1 MDWRISSERLLRLDR
16 AHVMAILN
24 VTPDSF
30 SDGGRFHSADDVV
43 RAAQDAVNQGA
54 DLLDIGGE
62 STRPGAE
69 AVSANEQIDRV
80 APAIEGIRAAGITCP
95 ISIDT
100 TSAEVVRTALD
111 AGADL
116 VNDVSAGLDDGA
128 MLPLIAERG
137 AGVILMHRL
146 TRPGDDSWSDRY
158 AVDPTYPGGVV
169 ESVRDFLLARAQDAI
184 DAGIARGSIA
194 IDPGLGFGKS
204 VEQNF
209 ELIRRSSEFVATGFP
224 VLGAASRKSF
234 LGAVTG
240 IENPADRVEA
250 SIAAS
255 VAQRLAGVQVFRV
268 HDVQAQSQALQALDA
283 IRG

>member
-1 MDWRISSERLLRLDR
+1 
-16 AHVMAILN
+16 MAILN

-43 RAAQDAVNQGA
+43 RAAQDAVDQGA

-69 AVSANEQIDRV
+69 AVSASEQIDRV

-100 TSAEVVRTALD
+100 TSAEVARAALD

-146 TRPGDDSWSDRY
+146 TRPGDDSWSDCY

-169 ESVRDFLLARAQDAI
+169 ERVRDFLLARAQDAI
-184 DAGIARGSIA
+184 DAGIERGSIA

-209 ELIRRSSEFVATGFP
+209 ELIRRSAEFVATGFP
-224 VLGAASRKSF
+224 VLGAVSRKSF
-234 LGAVTG
+234 LGAVTE

-250 SIAAS
+250 SQPAHFS
-255 VAQRLAGVQVFRV
+255 DRQQT
-268 HDVQAQSQALQALDA
+268 HC
-283 IRG
+283 

>member
-1 MDWRISSERLLRLDR
+1 MDWRISSERSLRLGR

-69 AVSANEQIDRV
+69 AVSASEQINRV

-100 TSAEVVRTALD
+100 TSAEVARAALD

-158 AVDPTYPGGVV
+158 AEDPTYPGGVV
-169 ESVRDFLLARAQDAI
+169 ERVRVFLLARAQDAI
-184 DAGIARGSIA
+184 DAGIERGSIA

-209 ELIRRSSEFVATGFP
+209 ELIRRSAEFVATGFP

-268 HDVQAQSQALQALDA
+268 HDVQAQSQALQASDA